1 MLLIVVP
8 DYASHYFPM
17 SAIAHRVAALGTEVV
32 VATGPRL
39 RDRVIGDGF
48 FWSELRM
55 SQGGN
60 TGVRQPTQHGD
71 DLRPFLA
78 STEAGMVAAL
88 LHQADARRHD
98 LLWQPE
104 SVAHDTVRLVERLQ
118 PSAVLVDHLC
128 VAARLGLFAANV
140 RTWTLVPGHP
150 SQLPG
155 PGEIYGYPTSW
166 PDWVRPD
173 PDGLRELRQR
183 CETTSRM
190 MADTGN
196 RIVAGINPSADR
208 IDDVFGALGATV
220 LYNSPSA
227 LQDPTRT
234 LPLDH
239 HFLGSCVRAHDVADD
254 ETKEWLAVREPF
266 LYVSLGTFLSG
277 RVDVLRRIVDGLRR
291 DGRRVA
297 IATGSTS
304 NAQLGAIPATWLIRP
319 FLPQIELLA
328 HAEGAICHG
337 GNNTVTE
344 ALSAGTPLLILPM
357 STDQFAIA
365 ADVERAGVGVSADPN
380 SVSAATLAGLAQF
393 GDGTRRRVEGLAS
406 DLAREPGPQLAA
418 RLLTNS
424 EPSPVEHR
432 SRATA
437 GTVEGRQP

>member
-1 MLLIVVP
+1 MTVLLIVVP

-17 SAIAHRVAALGTEVV
+17 SAIAQRVVASGTEVV
-32 VATGPRL
+32 VATGPCL
-39 RDRVIGDGF
+39 RDRVIADGF

-55 SQGGN
+55 SRGSN
-60 TGVRQPTQHGD
+60 TGVRQPMQRGD

-78 STEAGMVAAL
+78 STEAGMVATL

-104 SVAHDTVRLVERLQ
+104 SVARDTVRLVERLQ

-128 VAARLGLFAANV
+128 VAARLALFAANV
-140 RTWTLVPGHP
+140 RTLTLVPGHP
-150 SQLPG
+150 SQLPAL
-155 PGEIYGYPTSW
+155 GEVYGYPTHW
-166 PDWVRPD
+166 PEWVRPD
-173 PDGLRELRQR
+173 PAGLRELRQR
-183 CETTSRM
+183 CETTSQIL
-190 MADTGN
+190 ADAGN
-196 RIVAGINPSADR
+196 RIVGGINPGADR
-208 IDDVFGALGATV
+208 IGDVFGALGATV

-227 LQDPTRT
+227 LQDPARR

-254 ETKEWLAVREPF
+254 ETMAWLAVPEPF

-297 IATGSTS
+297 IATGSTPT
-304 NAQLGAIPATWLIRP
+304 AQLGDLPAAWLVRP
-319 FLPQIELLA
+319 FLPQIELLG
-328 HAEGAICHG
+328 HADGVICHG

-344 ALSAGTPLLILPM
+344 ALSAGTPLIVLPM

-380 SVSAATLAGLAQF
+380 SVAAATLARLAQF
-393 GDGTRRRVEGLAS
+393 DDGTRSRVERMAS

-424 EPSPVEHR
+424 EDRAEAHR
-432 SRATA
+432 S
-437 GTVEGRQP
+437 P